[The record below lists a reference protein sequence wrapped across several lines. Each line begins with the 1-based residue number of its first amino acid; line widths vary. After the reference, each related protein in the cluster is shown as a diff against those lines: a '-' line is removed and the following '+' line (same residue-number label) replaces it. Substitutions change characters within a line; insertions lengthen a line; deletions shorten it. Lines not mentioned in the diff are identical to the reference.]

1 MYKKDAIRKPV
12 ILYIAFKINKKE
24 MICYNQWLLVYIY
37 NHYIIISYFR
47 MSFSSCKNDL
57 FKIPLL
63 PSVVANTFK
72 FKVGD
77 YPSELRDQP

>member
-1 MYKKDAIRKPV
+1 
-12 ILYIAFKINKKE
+12 
-24 MICYNQWLLVYIY
+24 
-37 NHYIIISYFR
+37 

-77 YPSELRDQP
+77 YPSELRDQPEQGRRHMVSSCGEGTE